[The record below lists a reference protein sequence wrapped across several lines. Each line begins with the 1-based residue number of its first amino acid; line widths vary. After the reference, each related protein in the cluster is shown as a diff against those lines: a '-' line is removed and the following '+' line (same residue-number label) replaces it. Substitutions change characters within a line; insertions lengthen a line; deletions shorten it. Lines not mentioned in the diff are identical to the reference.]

1 MLDKGDINK
10 TYPPSAKQSPSKYKS
25 SQRDTFTSSE
35 RSTLKDIFDSVWPA
49 IAQKKNRN
57 LYDKV
62 LDASL
67 EIIDKLEY
75 KPRSKLIIQR
85 WNDYNEETEKF
96 KKLKILVKGLI
107 AKKSESSDSS

>member
-10 TYPPSAKQSPSKYKS
+10 TYPPSAKQSPTKYKS
-25 SQRDTFTSSE
+25 SQRDIFTSSE
-35 RSTLKDIFDSVWPA
+35 RATIKDIFDTVWPA
-49 IAQKKNRN
+49 ISQKKNRN

-67 EIIDKLEY
+67 EIIDKLEL

-107 AKKSESSDSS
+107 SK